1 MVAQRMR
8 DYELVMVLS
17 PEGDEQA
24 VEAAVQRAA
33 DFVTGAGG
41 SVSDQENW
49 GVRRLAYPINRF
61 QEGTYVLTRFELD
74 ASDVEELDRILKA
87 SEDVLRH
94 LITQPDKTELQARA
108 ASGGEE

>member
-17 PEGDEQA
+17 PEGDEQQ
-24 VEAAVQRAA
+24 VEAAVQRVA
-33 DFVTGAGG
+33 DFVSGAGG
-41 SVSDQENW
+41 TVSEQQNW

-61 QEGTYVLTRFELD
+61 QEGTYVLTQFALD
-74 ASDVEELDRILKA
+74 ANEVLELDRMLKA

-94 LITQPDKTELQARA
+94 LITKPDKSEKRA
-108 ASGGEE
+108 